1 MSKFT
6 DYYENKV
13 IDHML
18 SNVAFTPP
26 ATLYLAA
33 FTANTGLEANNP
45 VNEVSATNYARQSCA
60 LNAAANG
67 ATYNPDAVE
76 FPEAD
81 EDWGTLTAV
90 CLCDN
95 VNATNWG
102 TDVNA
107 LMWGDLTNSKTIN
120 TSDTFKINAGDLDI
134 TVA

>member
-6 DYYENKV
+6 DFAENWV
-13 IDHML
+13 IDHVL

-26 ATLYLAA
+26 AALYLAA
-33 FTANTGLEANNP
+33 FTTNVGLEANNP
-45 VNEVSATNYARQSCA
+45 VNEVAAANYARQACA

-67 ATYNPDAVE
+67 ATYNVNAIE

-90 CLCDN
+90 CLCDH
-95 VNATNWG
+95 VNAVNWG

-107 LMWGDLTNSKTIN
+107 YVWGDLTNSKTIN
-120 TSDTFKINAGDLDI
+120 STDTFKVNAGDIDI
-134 TVA
+134 TVS